1 MNTLIADSGS
11 TKTDWCVCH
20 QNEVL
25 QRIQTHGINPVH
37 QSSEEIE
44 KIIREMA
51 SQLTDAESIGSVHF
65 YGAGCHS
72 PKMQSAVS
80 SALQAALLHCRL
92 QEIRIDSDL
101 VGAAQAL
108 CQGEAGIA
116 CILGTGSNSC
126 EFDGEHIIS
135 NTPSLGYILGD
146 EGSGSSLGRIF
157 VGDWL
162 KGQLP
167 QELCDDFFNEYH
179 FTQNDIIEQ
188 VYRKPLANRFLASL
202 TPFLHK
208 HRKETSIHHLLVEEF
223 TRFFKRN
230 VMRYDTTLPVHFVGS
245 IAYYFCEELTEAAQ
259 SLNLTIGKILRAPM
273 DDLIKQNLSF

>member
-25 QRIQTHGINPVH
+25 QRIQPQGINPVH

-135 NTPSLGYILGD
+135 NTNIQNNFIDNNCFNGNSAPSSVTVLIGTILNKN
-146 EGSGSSLGRIF
+146 IF
-157 VGDWL
+157 KNGTIAHIIQMNL
-162 KGQLP
+162 QL
-167 QELCDDFFNEYH
+167 
-179 FTQNDIIEQ
+179 
-188 VYRKPLANRFLASL
+188 
-202 TPFLHK
+202 
-208 HRKETSIHHLLVEEF
+208 SIP
-223 TRFFKRN
+223 N
-230 VMRYDTTLPVHFVGS
+230 
-245 IAYYFCEELTEAAQ
+245 I
-259 SLNLTIGKILRAPM
+259 
-273 DDLIKQNLSF
+273 